1 MTRLET
7 TIIDQAR
14 HELCNLRN
22 ALLMPEGEERVS
34 AISASFWMLNGLTM
48 LASLADS
55 GLCENAIAVLNA
67 IDSEA
72 GQATAAASLVGM
84 IKKDMRS

>member
-7 TIIDQAR
+7 TIIEQAR

-67 IDSEA
+67 ID
-72 GQATAAASLVGM
+72 
-84 IKKDMRS
+84 